1 MDGLS
6 YSKVAIQITR
16 SGLQHYYAIYNTNAV
31 KRRRSWPRLCLLDPI
46 HRFQKRGRTLRAL
59 AVPLFGSQELP
70 CECYGVRSSPHHN
83 LTSSSNAD
91 SVMPI
96 ARRVKLVLKLV
107 LIDGSRSDNL
117 REMSGYNNNN
127 NVGD

>member
-1 MDGLS
+1 MATIVSVGSNPSLPE
-6 YSKVAIQITR
+6 TR
-16 SGLQHYYAIYNTNAV
+16 ENSAC
-31 KRRRSWPRLCLLDPI
+31 S
-46 HRFQKRGRTLRAL
+46 RGPAFWQPGTSLRML
-59 AVPLFGSQELP
+59 
-70 CECYGVRSSPHHN
+70 RSSPHHN

-117 REMSGYNNNN
+117 REMSGYNNKTTWATSLTIIGNFCGLDTAH
-127 NVGD
+127 VASLERLRTS